1 MSVEATK
8 ETLCINQ
15 IIGKKVDTAIIE
27 EDFVVPDIKPDILNA
42 INTSGVV
49 CIYKKEVMDGK
60 IRMDGCV
67 NTYIMYLADDGESA
81 VRSLNVNLDF
91 SHIVD
96 FSNLKIGMMVETN
109 VAIKTIECRV
119 INGRKINVRAILEI
133 ELNAYSN
140 EDLEFVQQIG
150 DIKDVQLLKEN
161 LSINSLLGTGNTK
174 VYAKDTIM
182 IDSVDDLAEIMK
194 VNLDIRNREI
204 KVSYNKI
211 LVKADCVVKIM
222 YLTGDNR
229 ICTKMASIPVMGFV
243 DIANV
248 TDENICN
255 IKNEL
260 KNLVIKPNNVEEH
273 SIFIENEFSITCSAF
288 ESKEINI
295 IQDLYSPEEEIKMSQ
310 ELVTL
315 IQDKNIIRDVCN
327 VQEKIDVSEINSNK
341 IYNIK
346 ACPNIVKENQLN
358 NSVSYEG
365 ELVLK
370 ILYESNIT
378 NRIEVKEQT
387 VSFTHTVTSEK
398 ISKNSNISTDIEIE
412 SKDFI
417 CMPDNTVDIKLNM
430 NFILNIYQKSDVN
443 IVNNITVEE
452 YNNNNS
458 NSLVIYF
465 VKDGDTL
472 WKIAKKFKST
482 MEEIATVN
490 NIENIEKINVG
501 DQLYI
506 PKYVYTRASQ

>member
-1 MSVEATK
+1 M
-8 ETLCINQ
+8 I
-15 IIGKKVDTAIIE
+15 
-27 EDFVVPDIKPDILNA
+27 
-42 INTSGVV
+42 
-49 CIYKKEVMDGK
+49 
-60 IRMDGCV
+60 
-67 NTYIMYLADDGESA
+67 
-81 VRSLNVNLDF
+81 
-91 SHIVD
+91 
-96 FSNLKIGMMVETN
+96 SNSMK
-109 VAIKTIECRV
+109 
-119 INGRKINVRAILEI
+119 
-133 ELNAYSN
+133 
-140 EDLEFVQQIG
+140 
-150 DIKDVQLLKEN
+150 
-161 LSINSLLGTGNTK
+161 INSLKGKGET
-174 VYAKDTIM
+174 VAVAKDTIT
-182 IDSVDDLAEIMK
+182 IDDNLADILNSEISVK
-194 VNLDIRNREI
+194 NKEI
-204 KVSYNKI
+204 KVSYNKV
-211 LVKADCVVKIM
+211 LSKADVIVEIM
-222 YLTGDNR
+222 YLTEEEKIN
-229 ICTKMASIPVMGFV
+229 ITTAQIPLMGFIDV
-243 DIANV
+243 QNISDQ
-248 TDENICN
+248 EICN
-255 IKNEL
+255 TEYEIRNI
-260 KNLVIKPNNVEEH
+260 NIKPNNVEEH
-273 SIFIENEFSITCSAF
+273 SIFIEIEFSITCSAF

-387 VSFTHTVTSEK
+387 ISFTHTVTSEK

>member
-1 MSVEATK
+1 MVDFEIEK
-8 ETLCINQ
+8 ICLNQ
-15 IIGKKVDTAIIE
+15 IICQKKDNFSVEENIII
-27 EDFVVPDIKPDILNA
+27 PDIKPDILST
-42 INTSGVV
+42 IDSSGNIYV
-49 CIYKKEVMDGK
+49 YKKEIVNGRLKIDGG
-60 IRMDGCV
+60 IYA
-67 NTYIMYLADDGESA
+67 YIMYIADNEQNNIRGLHTIIDFSKSIE
-81 VRSLNVNLDF
+81 LDNVNQNIDF
-91 SHIVD
+91 D
-96 FSNLKIGMMVETN
+96 CNLCIKNLECKIL
-109 VAIKTIECRV
+109 
-119 INGRKINVRAILEI
+119 NGRKINVKANI
-133 ELNAYSN
+133 EANIKIFSN
-140 EDLEFVQQIG
+140 QE
-150 DIKDVQLLKEN
+150 KELVKSVN
-161 LSINSLLGTGNTK
+161 NMEKIQMISNSMKINSLKGKGET
-174 VYAKDTIM
+174 VAVAKDTIT
-182 IDSVDDLAEIMK
+182 IDDNLADILNSEISVK
-194 VNLDIRNREI
+194 NKEI
-204 KVSYNKI
+204 KISYNKV
-211 LVKADCVVKIM
+211 LSKADVIVEIM
-222 YLTGDNR
+222 YLTEEEKIN
-229 ICTKMASIPVMGFV
+229 ITTAQIPLMGFIDV
-243 DIANV
+243 QNISDQ
-248 TDENICN
+248 EICN
-255 IKNEL
+255 TEYEIRNI
-260 KNLVIKPNNVEEH
+260 NIKPNNVEEH
-273 SIFIENEFSITCSAF
+273 SIFIEIEFSITCSAF

>member
-211 LVKADCVVKIM
+211 LVKADCIVKIM

-229 ICTKMASIPVMGFV
+229 ICTKTASIPVMGFV
-243 DIANV
+243 DMPNV
-248 TDENICN
+248 TDDNICEVN
-255 IKNEL
+255 FEIKNIL
-260 KNLVIKPNNVEEH
+260 IKPNSIEEH
-273 SIFIENEFSITCSAF
+273 SIYVEAEIEVMCNVFQTR
-288 ESKEINI
+288 NI
-295 IQDLYSPEEEIKMSQ
+295 DVIQDLYSPTTNLVYEQKMIRGVVKKEEI
-310 ELVTL
+310 
-315 IQDKNIIRDVCN
+315 QDLCQIRQKEIVEQIGNNQIYDVDVCPSIIN
-327 VQEKIDVSEINSNK
+327 QTVLNDKIV
-341 IYNIK
+341 
-346 ACPNIVKENQLN
+346 
-358 NSVSYEG
+358 YEG
-365 ELVLK
+365 ELELK
-370 ILYESNIT
+370 FIFASANNSAVNEQSIKLPFDYSVNFNGINPNT
-378 NRIEVKEQT
+378 NVNTRV
-387 VSFTHTVTSEK
+387 
-398 ISKNSNISTDIEIE
+398 DIAMQ
-412 SKDFI
+412 DFVV
-417 CMPDNTVDIKLNM
+417 MPDESVDIKVDLNFRVEASSSQTI
-430 NFILNIYQKSDVN
+430 NVIQEINI
-443 IVNNITVEE
+443 EE
-452 YNNNNS
+452 NRESERYS
-458 NSLVIYF
+458 IIIYF
-465 VKDGDTL
+465 VKKDDTL
-472 WKIAKKFKST
+472 WKIAKRFRST
-482 MEEIATVN
+482 VDSIVALN
-490 NIENIEKINVG
+490 GIEDENKIQIG
-501 DQLYI
+501 EQLFI
-506 PKYVYTRASQ
+506 PMPA

>member
-42 INTSGVV
+42 INTNGIV

-60 IRMDGCV
+60 LKMDGCV

-109 VAIKTIECRV
+109 IEIKTIECRV

-140 EDLEFVQQIG
+140 ENLEFVQQIE

-161 LSINSLLGTGNTK
+161 VSINSLLGTGNTK

-204 KVSYNKI
+204 KISYNKI

-229 ICTKMASIPVMGFV
+229 ICTKTASIPVMGFV
-243 DIANV
+243 DMPNV
-248 TDENICN
+248 ADDNICEVN
-255 IKNEL
+255 FEIKNI
-260 KNLVIKPNNVEEH
+260 LVKPNSIEEH
-273 SIFIENEFSITCSAF
+273 SIYVEAEIEVMCNVFQTR
-288 ESKEINI
+288 NI
-295 IQDLYSPEEEIKMSQ
+295 DVIQDLYSPTTNLAYDQKMIRGVVKKEEIQDLCQIRQK
-310 ELVTL
+310 ELVEQ
-315 IQDKNIIRDVCN
+315 IGNNQIYDVDVCTSITN
-327 VQEKIDVSEINSNK
+327 QTVLNDKIV
-341 IYNIK
+341 
-346 ACPNIVKENQLN
+346 
-358 NSVSYEG
+358 YEG
-365 ELVLK
+365 ELELK
-370 ILYESNIT
+370 FIFASSNNTSASEQIVKLPFDYSINCNGVNTHT
-378 NRIEVKEQT
+378 NVNTKIEVATQ
-387 VSFTHTVTSEK
+387 
-398 ISKNSNISTDIEIE
+398 
-412 SKDFI
+412 DFVV
-417 CMPDNTVDIKLNM
+417 MPDGSVDIKVDLNFKVGIASSQTI
-430 NFILNIYQKSDVN
+430 NVIQEINI
-443 IVNNITVEE
+443 EE
-452 YNNNNS
+452 NRENERYS
-458 NSLVIYF
+458 IIIYF
-465 VKDGDTL
+465 VKKDDTL
-472 WKIAKKFKST
+472 WKIAKRFRST
-482 MEEIATVN
+482 VESIADLN
-490 NIENIEKINVG
+490 GIEDENKIQIG
-501 DQLYI
+501 EQLFI
-506 PKYVYTRASQ
+506 PIPA